1 MAIEKVVDEKGIYF
15 ITFTCHDWLPLI
27 EIANAYEDVYQFFDV
42 LIKQGNPI
50 IAYVIMPNHLHFL
63 LNYTTT
69 ERNLNTIIGNGKR
82 FMAYNLVKKLQ
93 LAQKTELIELL
104 HKAVEPKD
112 RARGKKH
119 QVWKA
124 GFDVKPCRTEK
135 FLLQKLN
142 YIHDNPVKGKWNLAI
157 NNEAYIHSSCLYYF
171 KKIQRT
177 CQVVHYDEVLDWK
190 NMYD

>member
-1 MAIEKVVDEKGIYF
+1 
-15 ITFTCHDWLPLI
+15 
-27 EIANAYEDVYQFFDV
+27 
-42 LIKQGNPI
+42 
-50 IAYVIMPNHLHFL
+50 
-63 LNYTTT
+63 
-69 ERNLNTIIGNGKR
+69 
-82 FMAYNLVKKLQ
+82 MAYNLVKKLQ
-93 LAQKTELIELL
+93 LAQKTGLIELL
-104 HKAVEPKD
+104 QKAVEPKD

-119 QVWKA
+119 HVWKA
-124 GFDVKPCRTEK
+124 GFDVKQCRTEK